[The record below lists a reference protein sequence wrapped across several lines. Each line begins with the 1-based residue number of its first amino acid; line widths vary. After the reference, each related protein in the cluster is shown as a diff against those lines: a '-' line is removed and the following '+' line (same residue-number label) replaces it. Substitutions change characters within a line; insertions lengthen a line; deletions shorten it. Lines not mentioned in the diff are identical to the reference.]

1 MTEQK
6 KRLLKAK
13 IAVALQNELGR
24 VPKEEEIDNVFLM
37 ARVMYKA
44 VLGLHFTRQQQKK
57 QLQLYAINKAGL
69 QHILTDKI
77 TGIKTERNG
86 LQEALSHLRKGHT
99 LVVWRLDRLGRS
111 LKHLIETLTGLR
123 EKGIQ
128 FKSLTENIDTSTPT
142 GVLMFHF
149 IGALAEF
156 ERNLIRERTNAGLE
170 AARARGHFGGR
181 PKKGETETKR
191 MARKLSSDKSIL
203 VKDICKSLR
212 ISKATY
218 YRYINEAKPVKK
230 QIEGKDLVV
239 EVLPE

>member
-1 MTEQK
+1 MLIGYARVSKTEQH
-6 KRLLKAK
+6 L
-13 IAVALQNELGR
+13 E
-24 VPKEEEIDNVFLM
+24 
-37 ARVMYKA
+37 
-44 VLGLHFTRQQQKK
+44 
-57 QLQLYAINKAGL
+57 LQLDALNKAGCE
-69 QHILTDKI
+69 QIYTDKI
-77 TGIKTERNG
+77 TGAKEERKG
-86 LQEALSHLRKGHT
+86 LEDTLSHLRKGDT

-111 LKHLIETLTGLR
+111 LKHLIETLTDFR
-123 EKGIQ
+123 EKGIE

-142 GVLMFHF
+142 GMLMFHL

-230 QIEGKDLVV
+230 QIEGKDLIV